1 MLRQYRLGP
10 RRVVSAPRPRV
21 PSRPRRRGPVLTRPT
36 SPCRYVLAPRGD
48 GPCARVGHGCCY
60 WARPAA
66 HGVVVVG
73 GADPAAS
80 FSDAHLVELG
90 AHRWALLRWT
100 GLLARYEHAT
110 FVPASDPSSLWV
122 FGGADQSGNRNS
134 VQVLN
139 PELGTWES
147 PEVTGTQP
155 LPRTFHSSSAVIGDC
170 LYVFGGG
177 DKGAEPVKDQQLH
190 VFDTATLTWSQPEV
204 HGDPPASRQGHAV
217 VAVGSRLFLHG
228 GLAGEH
234 FYDDLFCLDTS
245 DMKWEKVLVTGDVPG
260 GRAAHS
266 AAAFRDHFYIFGGV
280 DPTGALDTMYRYHIE
295 KQHWT
300 LLEFDSP
307 VPPGRLD
314 HSMCIIPWQVCNSV
328 ENNVSEAATNRDKFE
343 KEATVTVAEEGDPSQ
358 NKQIGKGNIED
369 TLVYLFFVFGG
380 MDTQGEIYRDCIVSL
395 VE

>member
-1 MLRQYRLGP
+1 MGRAGRQAPRSPRPMRLPLLEPGAAP
-10 RRVVSAPRPRV
+10 RRAAW
-21 PSRPRRRGPVLTRPT
+21 
-36 SPCRYVLAPRGD
+36 YALAPRGD

-60 WARPAA
+60 WARPEAR
-66 HGVVVVG
+66 GVVVVG
-73 GADPAAS
+73 GADPANS
-80 FSDAHLVELG
+80 FSDARLLELG
-90 AHRWALLRWT
+90 ALRWAPPRWT

-110 FVPASDPSSLWV
+110 FVPAGRPRSLWV
-122 FGGADQSGNRNS
+122 FGGADQAGNRSS

-139 PELGTWES
+139 AELGTWES
-147 PEVTGTQP
+147 PEVTGTRP
-155 LPRTFHSSSAVIGDC
+155 LPRTFHSSSAVVGDC

-177 DKGAEPVKDQQLH
+177 DKGAEPVKDQRLH
-190 VFDTATLTWSQPEV
+190 VFDTVTLTWSQPEV

-228 GLAGEH
+228 GLAGEK

-245 DMKWEKVLVTGDVPG
+245 DMKWEKVPATGDVPG

-266 AAAFRDHFYIFGGV
+266 AAAFKDHFYIFGGV

-328 ENNVSEAATNRDKFE
+328 ENNVSEAATNRDKSE
-343 KEATVTVAEEGDPSQ
+343 KEAAVTVAEEGDPSQ
-358 NKQIGKGNIED
+358 NKQSGKGNVED
-369 TLVYLFFVFGG
+369 TLVHLFFVFGG
-380 MDTQGEIYRDCIVSL
+380 MDTQGEIYRDCLVCL